1 LDKINT
7 INKQFKIKCFI
18 KIKKG
23 FAMNFNL
30 TEEHLMIQESAKD
43 FALNEI
49 ASSSVHRDKTAEFPY
64 EIVKKMGELG
74 FMGMM
79 VPPEFGGAGLDTIS
93 YVLAMIEIS
102 KVDASVGVIMSVNN
116 SLVCYGLEKYG
127 SDYVKEKY
135 LIPLAKG
142 EKLGAFALSEP
153 EAGSDATKQKTTADR
168 EGNYFV
174 LNGIKNWITNGTT
187 ADYVLVMATT
197 NKELGHKGISTLVV
211 EKGTPG
217 FEHGVKEDKL
227 GIRSSDTC
235 SLTFQNCKVPAE
247 NVVWEEGKGFNFA
260 MNTLNGGRIGIASQ
274 AVGIAEASLDA
285 AVKYSKERKA
295 FGQTI
300 SNFQAIQFMLSDM
313 AVRVDA
319 AKLLTLKAAAAK
331 DAGKP
336 YYKEAAMAKL
346 YASKVA
352 VQNALDAIQIHGGY
366 GYVREYLVERYLR
379 DAKITEIYEGTSEIQ
394 KVVIARALL
403 DNK

>member
-1 LDKINT
+1 
-7 INKQFKIKCFI
+7 
-18 KIKKG
+18 
-23 FAMNFNL
+23 MNFEL
-30 TEEHLMIQESAKD
+30 TEDHLMIQESAKD

-49 ASSSVHRDKTAEFPY
+49 APSAVQRDKSAEFPT

-79 VPPEFGGAGLDTIS
+79 VAPEYGGAGLDTIS

-102 KVDASVGVIMSVNN
+102 KVDASLGVIMSVNN

-127 SDYVKEKY
+127 SDHIKQKY
-135 LIPLAKG
+135 LVPLAKG

-153 EAGSDATKQKTTADR
+153 EAGSDATKQKTMADKD
-168 EGNYFV
+168 GDHYS

-187 ADYVLVMATT
+187 ADFYLVMATT
-197 NKELGHKGISTLVV
+197 DKEMAHKGISAFIV

-217 FEHGVKEDKL
+217 FDHGVKEDKL

-235 SLTFQNCKVPAE
+235 SLTFQNCRVPAA
-247 NVVWEEGKGFNFA
+247 NIVWAEGKGFNFA

-285 AVKYSKERKA
+285 AVKYAKERKA

-313 AVRVDA
+313 AVKVDA
-319 AKLLTLKAAAAK
+319 AKLLTLKAAALK
-331 DAGKP
+331 DADKP

-346 YASKVA
+346 YASKIS

-379 DAKITEIYEGTSEIQ
+379 DSKITEIYEGTSEIQ

-403 DNK
+403 DGK

>member
-1 LDKINT
+1 
-7 INKQFKIKCFI
+7 
-18 KIKKG
+18 
-23 FAMNFNL
+23 MNFNL

-153 EAGSDATKQKTTADR
+153 EAGSGATKQKTTADR